1 MNAPATEAA
10 LSLADLAEF
19 RAQTY
24 RVVSQALLPPE
35 LSRSRFIRDAARELL
50 DDGAPMAR
58 FAVYAQWRE
67 LLDAVIDI
75 AICDRADMEVHYA
88 GLFTVAAPQL
98 RCPPYESA
106 YGRDGIERAGWL
118 HAELSGAYAAAGLTV
133 ARDAAQPPDHVAI
146 ELEYAGTLC
155 TQEAAAWDAGT
166 DNGTGDGTDDA
177 RREQP
182 AVALQTRLHAF
193 LDRHLCAW
201 LPRFAHRVAEEDRG
215 PYATLCRSAVVF
227 VGHDRDLLGA
237 LLNEWG
243 DAREP
248 LPSSRPVAAAP

>member
-35 LSRSRFIRDAARELL
+35 QSRSRFIREAARELL

-58 FAVYAQWRE
+58 FAVYAQWRA

-98 RCPPYESA
+98 RCPPYEST
-106 YGRDGIERAGWL
+106 YGRDRGERAGWL
-118 HAELSGAYAAAGLTV
+118 HAELSGAYAAAGLAV
-133 ARDAAQPPDHVAI
+133 ARDAARPPDHVAI
-146 ELEYAGTLC
+146 ELEYASTLC
-155 TQEAAAWDAGT
+155 AQEAAAWDA
-166 DNGTGDGTDDA
+166 GTGDGTDDA

-182 AVALQTRLHAF
+182 AVALQARQQAF

-215 PYATLCRSAVVF
+215 PYAALCRSAVVF
-227 VGHDRDLLGA
+227 VNHDRDLLGA
-237 LLNEWG
+237 LLDEWG